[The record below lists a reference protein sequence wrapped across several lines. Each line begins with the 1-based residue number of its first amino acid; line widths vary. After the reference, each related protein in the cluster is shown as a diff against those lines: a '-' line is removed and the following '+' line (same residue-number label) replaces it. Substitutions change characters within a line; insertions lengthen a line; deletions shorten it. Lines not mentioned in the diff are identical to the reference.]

1 MIDYNLIWIFHLNLC
16 KKKAS
21 EWWTKAISS
30 PEAKSSIGLTISL
43 MYVIFQIWSW
53 TSLKFK
59 CLDLAQFT
67 VRSLMSFILER
78 FQWTK
83 LTGKLRINMN
93 SLPIWKFYK
102 LLLTRQESKDMSKC
116 RNWQRPNIKTIFN
129 SFNGSKD
136 IMISTVET
144 EVKITME
151 IKEEEMLRL
160 ISVLPKRMSFLKV
173 STQVD
178 RLLAIARQICQEKRL
193 R

>member
-1 MIDYNLIWIFHLNLC
+1 
-16 KKKAS
+16 
-21 EWWTKAISS
+21 
-30 PEAKSSIGLTISL
+30 
-43 MYVIFQIWSW
+43 
-53 TSLKFK
+53 
-59 CLDLAQFT
+59 
-67 VRSLMSFILER
+67 
-78 FQWTK
+78 
-83 LTGKLRINMN
+83 
-93 SLPIWKFYK
+93 
-102 LLLTRQESKDMSKC
+102 MSKC

-136 IMISTVET
+136 IMISIVET

-151 IKEEEMLRL
+151 IKKEEMLRL